1 MIATIPFNITKTS
14 TLTGVIN
21 SRTIELTQEQ
31 FDEIESENGRV
42 IPLILPYHSSDDRE
56 FLISGCTPEEWEQFI
71 DEEG

>member
-1 MIATIPFNITKTS
+1 MTTIPFNITKTS

-31 FDEIESENGRV
+31 FDEIKSENGRV
-42 IPLILPYHSSDDRE
+42 IPQIIPYHSTDDRE